1 MNHKAKIKAFLENTK
16 RLNKR
21 FGITPL
27 LYGSLGLEYVT
38 GEDFSADDID
48 ILIPEIYLRDKWE
61 TFRRYLETLGYE
73 LIDEHEHTFQ
83 KDGNSFSYA
92 RLEELRSFCGINASD
107 IEAKSIDNI
116 SFMILSPEQYLAV
129 YKKSSKD
136 GYRKSVRE
144 KNDNEKI
151 LRIEAFL
158 KAKEKEKAS
167 KKKFEIKYFCRMT
180 LFATVAFSL
189 LLLFVVAIS
198 ILSFAWKAY
207 DIGIIFLIIL
217 FVAFVALGFYFNYGL
232 SVSPKYVTF
241 IYYNEIRIFKYDD
254 VTKIELWI
262 DDDLVVGTVKA
273 KREKEYNICFSDF
286 NIGRSNSFLPKLWDV
301 KVKIS
306 EKKAKKI
313 EADSKTYDKIVIHNG
328 FNKRSK

>member
-116 SFMILSPEQYLAV
+116 SFMILSPEQYLTV
-129 YKKSSKD
+129 YKQSSKD
-136 GYRKSVRE
+136 GYRKNVKE
-144 KNDNEKI
+144 NNDNEKI

-158 KAKEKEKAS
+158 KAKEKETLRKQRERS
-167 KKKFEIKYFCRMT
+167 GSLLTRDPHMRSRCRFSRAQLYAT
-180 LFATVAFSL
+180 LWTVACQTPLSMGLSANFSL
-189 LLLFVVAIS
+189 ETRMA
-198 ILSFAWKAY
+198 
-207 DIGIIFLIIL
+207 
-217 FVAFVALGFYFNYGL
+217 
-232 SVSPKYVTF
+232 
-241 IYYNEIRIFKYDD
+241 R
-254 VTKIELWI
+254 
-262 DDDLVVGTVKA
+262 
-273 KREKEYNICFSDF
+273 R
-286 NIGRSNSFLPKLWDV
+286 
-301 KVKIS
+301 
-306 EKKAKKI
+306 
-313 EADSKTYDKIVIHNG
+313 
-328 FNKRSK
+328 